1 MDSLYGRPRNVDFEG
16 VGGSLLFLCIS
27 MTILGPAAS
36 VYIVSE
42 LLTHIQENWDG
53 LQVVVIFRLL
63 WGLGLSGLAVYS
75 AYVGIALWTI
85 KPNAVRTAKVFLIV
99 VLICTSIMD
108 LAALALGES
117 ILYWW
122 EPTPTVGTT
131 VLHLVG
137 NAISFA
143 VWFSYF
149 STSKRVKATY
159 G

>member
-1 MDSLYGRPRNVDFEG
+1 MDSLYGRQRNVDVEG
-16 VGGSLLFLCIS
+16 VGGSLLFFCIAL
-27 MTILGPAAS
+27 TILGPAAS
-36 VYIVSE
+36 VFIVSE

-53 LQVVVIFRLL
+53 FQFGVIFRLL
-63 WGLGLSGLAVYS
+63 WGIGTLGLTVYS

-99 VLICTSIMD
+99 GLTFASIAD

-122 EPTPTVGTT
+122 EPTPTVGTA
-131 VLHLVG
+131 VEHLVG
-137 NAISFA
+137 NAIAFA
-143 VWFSYF
+143 VWFNYF
-149 STSKRVKATY
+149 RTSKRVKATY

>member
-1 MDSLYGRPRNVDFEG
+1 MDSLYARQLKG
-16 VGGSLLFLCIS
+16 VGGWLLFICIS
-27 MTILGPAAS
+27 GTILAPAAS
-36 VYIVSE
+36 VFYVSA
-42 LLTHIQENWDG
+42 LLTHVVENWDG
-53 LQVVVIFRLL
+53 FQFGVSLRLL
-63 WGLGLSGLAVYS
+63 GGIANLGSAAYS
-75 AYVGIALWTI
+75 AYVGAALWTI
-85 KPNAVRTAKVFLIV
+85 KPDAVRTAKVFLIV